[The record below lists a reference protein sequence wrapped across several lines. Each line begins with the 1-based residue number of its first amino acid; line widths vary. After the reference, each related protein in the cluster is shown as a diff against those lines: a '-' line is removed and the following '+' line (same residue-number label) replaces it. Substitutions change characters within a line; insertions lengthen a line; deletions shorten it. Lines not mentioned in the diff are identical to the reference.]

1 MHSNSVIP
9 LDYLLFR
16 QNKEAVACL
25 NVSAMATE
33 IRLRYKGDASTEPD
47 AYSNKAETY
56 VHNNCPAPACL
67 RVTSQRHNKPHTMED
82 HIMYK

>member
-25 NVSAMATE
+25 NVSAMAME
-33 IRLRYKGDASTEPD
+33 IRWRHKGDASTEPD
-47 AYSNKAETY
+47 PYSDKVETY
-56 VHNNCPAPACL
+56 VHNN
-67 RVTSQRHNKPHTMED
+67 N
-82 HIMYK
+82 